1 MVFPQMIHLFY
12 IFIEQE
18 QVCVESVKTDEF
30 IMAIV
35 HFMIQHFLS
44 KCDEIEF
51 PSCVPTGIN
60 ITIYLLPNIF
70 SLRNKYSILFTE
82 SLLFIA
88 NSAIF

>member
-60 ITIYLLPNIF
+60 ITIYLLQQ
-70 SLRNKYSILFTE
+70 KKILQYLFLIE
-82 SLLFIA
+82 SFVSFLMA
-88 NSAIF
+88 

>member
-60 ITIYLLPNIF
+60 ITIYLLQQ
-70 SLRNKYSILFTE
+70 NKILQYLFLME
-82 SLLFIA
+82 SFVSFLMA
-88 NSAIF
+88 

>member
-1 MVFPQMIHLFY
+1 MVFSQMIHLFY

-60 ITIYLLPNIF
+60 ITIYLLQQ
-70 SLRNKYSILFTE
+70 KKILQYLFLME
-82 SLLFIA
+82 SFVSFLMA
-88 NSAIF
+88 

>member
-60 ITIYLLPNIF
+60 ITIYLLQQ
-70 SLRNKYSILFTE
+70 KKILQYLFLME
-82 SLLFIA
+82 SFVSFLMA
-88 NSAIF
+88 